1 MCGELRPPP
10 APPRRRT
17 AGVAAAL
24 WLLRGYQLLV
34 SPLLG
39 RNCRFL
45 PTCSDYAREA
55 LETHGLLRGGW
66 LVLRRLARCHPW
78 GGQGYDP
85 VPPGS
90 GSGFSREQK

>member
-1 MCGELRPPP
+1 MCGELNPPP
-10 APPRRRT
+10 AAPRRSP
-17 AGVAAAL
+17 GVAAAL

-39 RNCRFL
+39 RNCRYL
-45 PTCSDYAREA
+45 PTCSEYAREA
-55 LETHGLLRGGW
+55 LETHGLWRGGW

-85 VPPGS
+85 VPPAKPLPPA
-90 GSGFSREQK
+90 RR